1 MEAGERMASE
11 THQPESDASRETT
24 SAAQIVAAIDIGATS
39 VRMVIAQVTD
49 DGKIEVL
56 EKFVRAMR
64 MGQDT
69 FRRGRLRAQAVRAGI
84 GILRDYRRVV
94 DQYDVKHI
102 RVVATSS
109 VREAS
114 NADTFLDRVF
124 MATGLEVEV
133 IDTSEESRLTVSA
146 VREALQNVTGIKK
159 RNALVADVGGG
170 STLMTVMEKG
180 EIAASQSLRLGSIRL
195 QEVLSTSYEPPERS
209 ADLLR
214 QQISNTIKVTSG
226 MLPLGKMQTF
236 VAVGGDARFAARL
249 EGKNTSSPHLMLI
262 KASKLDALVKRIE
275 SLNTEEIGREFS
287 VPYSDAET
295 IKPALLVYQGLAR
308 ATGVKDILVSD
319 VSMRDGVILD
329 LARRVTGE
337 EDPALVEG
345 VIHSAT
351 TIAEKYHVDM
361 NHAENVS
368 QLSVKLF
375 DALSEEHRLGRR
387 ERLLLR
393 VGGLLHEVGGYVS
406 NRAHHKHSYYLIV
419 NSEIFGLSRDEHA
432 IVAHIARYH
441 RRSTP
446 KPSHTEYMALSR
458 ESRMAISKLAG
469 ILRVADALDRGHAQQ
484 VREFSARRRGGELVL
499 EIPGVSDLTL
509 ERRAVV
515 NKGNLLED
523 IYGVKMRLEEASLTS
538 QAVRRIQAVE

>member
-1 MEAGERMASE
+1 MTTDAIQSDGEKPQEPTPAE
-11 THQPESDASRETT
+11 TA
-24 SAAQIVAAIDIGATS
+24 AAIDIGATS
-39 VRMVIAQVTD
+39 VRMVIAQITE
-49 DGKIEVL
+49 DGEIEVL

-69 FRRGRLRAQAVRAGI
+69 FQRGRLRAQAVRAGI
-84 GILRDYRRVV
+84 GILRDYRRVL
-94 DQYDVKHI
+94 DQYDVKHV
-102 RVVATSS
+102 RAVATSS

-146 VREALQNVTGIKK
+146 VREALQDVTGIRK

-170 STLMTVMEKG
+170 STLLTVMEKG

-195 QEVLSTSYEPPERS
+195 QEVLATSYEPPERS
-209 ADLLR
+209 AELLR
-214 QQISNTIKVTSG
+214 QQISNTISVTSSV
-226 MLPLGKMQTF
+226 LPLKKTQAF

-249 EGKNTSSPHLMLI
+249 AGKKTSSPHLMLV
-262 KASKLDALVKRIE
+262 KTSALDALVKRIVP
-275 SLNTEEIGREFS
+275 LNTEEIGREFS

-319 VSMRDGVILD
+319 VSMRDGVVLD

-368 QLSVKLF
+368 QLSVMLF
-375 DALSEEHRLGRR
+375 DALDDEHRLGRR

-393 VGGLLHEVGGYVS
+393 VAGLLHEVGGYVS
-406 NRAHHKHSYYLIV
+406 NRAHHKHSYYLTI
-419 NSEIFGLSRDEHA
+419 NSEIFGLSREEHA
-432 IVAHIARYH
+432 IVAHTTRYH
-441 RRSTP
+441 RRSIP
-446 KPSHTEYMALSR
+446 KPSHTEYMALAR
-458 ESRMAISKLAG
+458 ETRMVISKLAG

-484 VREFSARRRGGELVL
+484 VRDFTARKRSGELVL
-499 EIPGVSDLTL
+499 EVPGVSDLTL
-509 ERRAVV
+509 ERRAMV

-523 IYGVKMRLEEASLTS
+523 IYGVKLRLEEASLTS
-538 QAVRRIQAVE
+538 QAARRTQPVE